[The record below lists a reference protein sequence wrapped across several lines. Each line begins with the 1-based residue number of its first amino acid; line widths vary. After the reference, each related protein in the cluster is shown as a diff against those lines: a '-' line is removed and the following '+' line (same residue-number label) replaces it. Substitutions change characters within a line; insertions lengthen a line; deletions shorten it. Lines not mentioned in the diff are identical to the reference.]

1 MMQNQTKMKM
11 RPVQNQRGQMTIVM
25 GLAAFLA
32 ALLCIS
38 AAIDGA
44 HVYLVQQELIRVTD
58 SAALAGAAR
67 LTGESA
73 TVISAVSDV
82 AAANRVD
89 GKPIIDNPPRTTLAV
104 TINNPA
110 GQNQGTVTVATSTT
124 TRHIFMPLLGRHEDH
139 VYAQSTAGA
148 GAPVT
153 ALARNKVF
161 PLAVSYD
168 AKPSDD
174 PQARALKDLQLG
186 DITTLYLSSQQF
198 KNAAFTSLGPESTSA
213 SAVKSLIDGHLK
225 QSNTEESV
233 QVGDS
238 IDMGNGVMG
247 LKYLAN
253 SPYREILLGKECL
266 FLPIISGQPAFNE
279 SQNVLGFVAVKIL
292 EIQKH
297 GDGGSNLLFTVK
309 LVPGLTEGLSQ
320 ESSNSPSQLA
330 AISLR
335 SVRLLR

>member
-1 MMQNQTKMKM
+1 MMKRRTRMKNFHRNQ
-11 RPVQNQRGQMTIVM
+11 PQGQTTIVM
-25 GLAAFLA
+25 GLAAFLG

-38 AAIDGA
+38 AAVDGA
-44 HVYLVQQELIRVTD
+44 YIYMVQQELIRVTD

-73 TVISAVSDV
+73 TVMSAATDV

-89 GKPIIDNPPRTTLAV
+89 GKPLTNKPPRSTLQI
-104 TINNPA
+104 TINNPS
-110 GQNQGTVTVATSTT
+110 GQTQGSVTVSTSIA

-148 GAPVT
+148 GAPIT

-161 PLAVSYD
+161 PLAVSYE
-168 AKPSDD
+168 ARPSDD

-198 KNAAFTSLGPESTSA
+198 KNAAFTSLSEQSTSA
-213 SAVKSLIDGHLK
+213 SAVKALMDGHLK
-225 QSNTEESV
+225 QTNTEQSV
-233 QVGDS
+233 QVGDN
-238 IDMGNGVMG
+238 IDLGNGVMG

-253 SPYREILLGKECL
+253 SPYREILLSKECL
-266 FLPIISGQPAFNE
+266 FLPVISGQPAFNE
-279 SQNVLGFVAVKIL
+279 SHSIIGFVAVKTL
-292 EIQKH
+292 EIEKH

-309 LVPGLTEGLSQ
+309 LVPALTEGLNQ
-320 ESSNSPSQLA
+320 ETGNGENQLF